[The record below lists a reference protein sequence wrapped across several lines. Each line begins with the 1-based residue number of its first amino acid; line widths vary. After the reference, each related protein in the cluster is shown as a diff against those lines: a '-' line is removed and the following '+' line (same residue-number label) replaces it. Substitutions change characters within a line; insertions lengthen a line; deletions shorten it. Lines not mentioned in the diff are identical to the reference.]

1 MIKKNILSSKPRK
14 VLQRSKDSTSWARAL
29 QAKQEFYKRNK
40 GARER
45 PWEPK
50 RESVRARENQD
61 VGGSQREPDE
71 TKGSQRE
78 PEREPEREL

>member
-1 MIKKNILSSKPRK
+1 MLG
-14 VLQRSKDSTSWARAL
+14 L
-29 QAKQEFYKRNK
+29 YKRNK
-40 GARER
+40 GAER
-45 PWEPK
+45 ALESLRDPM

>member
-1 MIKKNILSSKPRK
+1 MIY
-14 VLQRSKDSTSWARAL
+14 LQNL
-29 QAKQEFYKRNK
+29 NMQGLYKRNK
-40 GARER
+40 GAER
-45 PWEPK
+45 ALESLRDPM

-78 PEREPEREL
+78 QKSKRE